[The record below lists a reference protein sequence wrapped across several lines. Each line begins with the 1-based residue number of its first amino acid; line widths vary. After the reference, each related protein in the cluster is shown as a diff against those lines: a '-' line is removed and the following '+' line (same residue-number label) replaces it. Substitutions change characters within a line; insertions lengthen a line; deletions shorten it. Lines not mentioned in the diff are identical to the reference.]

1 MNNSENTI
9 NKHRNENI
17 KVCIRVRPLLQHEDS
32 ELWFVNQSTI
42 YTQR

>member
-1 MNNSENTI
+1 MNAENTI
-9 NKHRNENI
+9 KQRNENI

-32 ELWFVNQSTI
+32 ELWLVNNNNI